1 MSNRFKQKTYWLT
14 IGLLLIFI
22 GLCFLI
28 SMNTGLMTLSP
39 NEIFQTLIGNGTSQQ
54 ELILYDFRL
63 PRISLAIL
71 VGAGLAISGCIL
83 QGVTR
88 NPLADTGILGINA
101 GAGIAVLLFVTYFS
115 SASGSSVFLLPIIA
129 FIGAA
134 VATLLIY
141 LLSYKKG
148 EGITTTRF
156 VLTGVAVAAGITAL
170 MIVFTL
176 RLSPTKYQFIT
187 TWLAGSIWGSS
198 WVFVWVLL
206 LWLVILVPLAF
217 RKAKVLDLF
226 SLGEEATIGLGVNL
240 EKERVILLSIAVAI
254 AGVSVS
260 VSGGI
265 GFIGLLA
272 PHLAR
277 QLVGSR
283 HRYLLPLS
291 ALIGSSLLIVADTL
305 GRVVISPAE
314 MPAGILVSIIGA
326 PYFLYILS
334 RGEN

>member
-326 PYFLYILS
+326 PDRKS
-334 RGEN
+334 VV